1 MKRLVVLII
10 AVPILLISFPS
21 FAQEVKVKE
30 DKVKIKNGDAKMKM
44 DVKALPYKAG
54 YSSNF
59 TIGNKAYANMILNVW
74 KDWDENMLDR
84 HDYYADSLEVFF
96 ADGTTLKGKQASI
109 EAAKKFRSSMTSVKS
124 TIHAWV
130 PLKSMDMNE
139 DVVCIWGNEEN
150 TMPDGKIENKE
161 IHEVWWFNKD
171 GKIHEM
177 RQWAASVAK

>member
-1 MKRLVVLII
+1 
-10 AVPILLISFPS
+10 
-21 FAQEVKVKE
+21 
-30 DKVKIKNGDAKMKM
+30 
-44 DVKALPYKAG
+44 
-54 YSSNF
+54 
-59 TIGNKAYANMILNVW
+59 
-74 KDWDENMLDR
+74 
-84 HDYYADSLEVFF
+84 
-96 ADGTTLKGKQASI
+96 
-109 EAAKKFRSSMTSVKS
+109 MTSVKS